1 MPFNNKRARK
11 ARMKAQ
17 FKRASGAGGKSD
29 TQLTG
34 NVGPAKTTKTN
45 TKKNTW
51 YAKLAGKPTAAP
63 AKPKQQEATAE

>member
-17 FKRASGAGGKSD
+17 FKRASGAGGKAD

-51 YAKLAGKPTAAP
+51 YAKLAGKPTAP
-63 AKPKQQEATAE
+63 AKPKQEELAVE